1 MGIENGGGS
10 ASAARQLAYWITE
23 LVDVHLDVSALQTPD
38 ARPVDPRP
46 MVGILFFGYC
56 TGVNSSHVMARH
68 CVDDACFRWLAAG
81 TAPDA
86 VEIARFRRRHHE
98 ALAELLQRALL
109 SCRAAGM
116 TRVGEVSLAR
126 MDAEDGLAEWI
137 SNLIADAGGTGQRRR
152 SRPATRRRTASRAL
166 LGTLLLAL
174 TFGGGYTVTA
184 HRDVTLVVDG
194 SSAKVSTL
202 KARVV
207 DVLRDNGFSVGDRD
221 VLEPAGD
228 QELRQHETVVLRRA
242 RPLHLTL
249 DGGPGTQ
256 VWTTAA
262 TVGEALTQL
271 SMADALPVATAR
283 AAPIPLAGMALPVIT
298 AKTVHL
304 DDGGVLTD
312 RRLAAPN
319 VGFLLAAIGAPLE
332 QDDVVVPPRST
343 PVTTRMRIDVTRIR
357 TKTVVERTKVLP
369 QVYRIQ
375 DPTMNMSR
383 HVVEN
388 PGAPG
393 FQEVTVTLSMVDG
406 VAASRQ
412 VVRSAIITP
421 ARPTVLRIGA
431 KPGTEVPPVRNGA
444 AWDALAACESGGNW
458 AINTGNGF
466 YGGAQF
472 DQSTWQRHGGLRYA
486 ARADLATREEQ
497 IAIAEVTRASQ
508 GRGAW
513 PVCGSRLA

>member
-1 MGIENGGGS
+1 MGIENGGAP
-10 ASAARQLAYWITE
+10 ASAARQLAWCIAE
-23 LVDVHLDVSALQTPD
+23 LVDVHLDVGALRTAEADPI
-38 ARPVDPRP
+38 DPRP

-56 TGVNSSHVMARH
+56 TGVRSSRMMARH
-68 CVDDACFRWLAAG
+68 CIDDACFRWLAAG

-86 VEIARFRRRHHE
+86 AAIARFRRRHHE
-98 ALAELLQRALL
+98 ALAEVFERALR

-116 TRVGEVSLAR
+116 ARLGDVSLAR
-126 MDAEDGLAEWI
+126 MGPEAGLAKRVSDLLVE
-137 SNLIADAGGTGQRRR
+137 ADGTGLRRR
-152 SRPATRRRTASRAL
+152 PRPGTPRRTATRAL
-166 LGTLLLAL
+166 LGALLLAL
-174 TFGGGYTVTA
+174 TFGGAYTVTA

-194 SSAKVSTL
+194 SPMRVSTL
-202 KARVV
+202 KATVV
-207 DVLRDNGFSVGDRD
+207 DVLRANGLAVSDRD
-221 VLEPAGD
+221 ELQPAGD
-228 QELRQHETVVLRRA
+228 QELHEHDTVVLRRA
-242 RPLHLTL
+242 RPLHRTL
-249 DGGPGTQ
+249 DGGPEAQ
-256 VWTTAA
+256 VWTTAS
-262 TVGEALTQL
+262 TVGEALAQL
-271 SMADALPVATAR
+271 SMSDALPVAIAR
-283 AAPIPLAGMALPVIT
+283 AAPIPLTGMTLPVIT

-304 DDGGVLTD
+304 DDGGVLAD

-332 QDDVVVPPRST
+332 QDDVVVPARST
-343 PVTTRMRIDVTRIR
+343 PVTTHMRIDVTRIR
-357 TKTVVERTKVLP
+357 TRTVVERTKVSP

-383 HVVEN
+383 HVVED
-388 PGAPG
+388 PGSPG
-393 FQEVTVTLSMVDG
+393 TQEVTVTVSMVDG
-406 VAASRQ
+406 VATSRQ
-412 VVRSAIITP
+412 VVRSAVLAP

-431 KPGTEVPPVRNGA
+431 KPGTAVPPVRNGA